1 MSRSFHNL
9 RSPQSAVWWLWLLC
23 PMGGCAGPA
32 PALFPPVPCRI
43 DADDSGRTERA
54 YDLDGDASPDY
65 WEIASPEGVVTRLRF
80 RAGSDGQPHNDELVL
95 DEMSPDDCSHLLI
108 ILDSVP
114 YAMVRDL
121 WDRGRF
127 RLFHPPRPVISP
139 FPVMTDT
146 ALAEFFGCAPC
157 PGVESAFYDG
167 RRLTNG
173 YFTYANEVNT
183 PWLAY
188 VDYHLSP
195 VAHSVAYLDPEAWFD
210 HELRRIQE
218 LFVPSAPRL
227 FVAYAVGPSSL
238 GANEGRD
245 GHQAGLIR
253 LDRFCQWVAH
263 ATRGRARITLM
274 SDHGHNLVRSR
285 RIPLPELLGRAGY
298 RVGARLEKPGD
309 VVVPEF
315 GIVTC
320 AAIHTREPDRVARDV
335 VGFEGIELAAYRD
348 AQDRVV
354 VVGRA
359 GEAVISR
366 KGDAF
371 GYEATAGD
379 PLELSAVIRGI
390 KEKGLAG
397 EAGCIDDRA
406 LFEATIDH
414 RYPDA
419 VARLW
424 RAFHGLVEHT
434 PDVLVSVEDGYHC
447 GSAFMSDV
455 VDLAAAHGNLGPM
468 SSTAFVMSMAGA
480 LPPVV
485 RMESLRSELVELGVP
500 LPGMEQSTA
509 PTQPAANP

>member
-1 MSRSFHNL
+1 MTRIIHILPSSRASL
-9 RSPQSAVWWLWLLC
+9 RWLWLVGWV
-23 PMGGCAGPA
+23 GGCAGPA
-32 PALFPPVPCRI
+32 PGLFPPVPFRI
-43 DADDSGRTERA
+43 DADSTGRAERA
-54 YDLDGDASPDY
+54 YDLGGDGSPDY
-65 WEIASPEGVVTRLRF
+65 WEIASPDGVVTRLRF
-80 RAGSDGQPHNDELVL
+80 RAGADGQAQNEEIIL
-95 DEMSPDDCSHLLI
+95 DEMNRDDCSHLLI

-114 YAMVRDL
+114 YSMVRDL

-127 RLFHPPRPVISP
+127 RLFHPPSRVISP

-173 YFTYANEVNT
+173 YRTYVNEGNT
-183 PWLAY
+183 PWLAH
-188 VDYHLSP
+188 VDYHLNP
-195 VAHSVAYLDPEAWFD
+195 VAHSVAYLDPDAWFD

-218 LFVPSAPRL
+218 LFVLSEPRV
-227 FVAYAVGPSSL
+227 FVAYSVGPSSL
-238 GANEGRD
+238 GANAGRD

-253 LDRFCQWVAH
+253 LDRFCQWIVH

-274 SDHGHNLVRSR
+274 SDHGHNLVRSK

-298 RVGARLEKPGD
+298 RVRETLEKPGD

-320 AAIHTREPDRVARDV
+320 AAIHTGEQARVARDV

-348 AQDRVV
+348 EEDRVV
-354 VVGRA
+354 VVGRS

-366 KGDAF
+366 KGRTYRYAP
-371 GYEATAGD
+371 TAGD
-379 PLELSAVIRGI
+379 PLEMNAVLSELEAR
-390 KEKGLAG
+390 GLAS
-397 EAGCIDDRA
+397 EDDYFEDRV
-406 LFEATIDH
+406 LFEATSDH

-434 PDVLVSVEDGYHC
+434 PDVLLSVEDGYHC

-455 VDLAAAHGNLGPM
+455 VDLAAAHGNLGPLG
-468 SSTAFVMSMAGA
+468 STAFVMSMSGG
-480 LPPVV
+480 LPAVV
-485 RMESLRSELVELGVP
+485 RMEDLRSELVESGVP
-500 LPGMEQSTA
+500 LQV
-509 PTQPAANP
+509 Q